1 MQIISE
7 ILNRF
12 DGITLKE
19 MDSVAL
25 LDRVDTKYLFKVD
38 LLPDILKKIMT
49 EYYVLDIKNVR
60 MSNYETIYY
69 DTEDLSFYN
78 QHHNGKLNRYKIRE
92 RCYMDSNL
100 SFFEIKYKNN
110 KNRTIKKRIKIKEI
124 SESLIPEAKEFLN
137 EKTGLDPDSFY
148 AKLLVKYSRITLV
161 SKSSKERVTIDS
173 ELSYKSNDY
182 SHSYPQIVI
191 AEVKQGKNQP
201 SSFIRMMKEHHIRP
215 SSLSKYCLGIVA
227 TNNEIKN
234 NLFKEKI
241 LYLNKLCDVKN

>member
-110 KNRTIKKRIKIKEI
+110 KKINR
-124 SESLIPEAKEFLN
+124 
-137 EKTGLDPDSFY
+137 
-148 AKLLVKYSRITLV
+148 
-161 SKSSKERVTIDS
+161 
-173 ELSYKSNDY
+173 
-182 SHSYPQIVI
+182 
-191 AEVKQGKNQP
+191 
-201 SSFIRMMKEHHIRP
+201 
-215 SSLSKYCLGIVA
+215 
-227 TNNEIKN
+227 
-234 NLFKEKI
+234 
-241 LYLNKLCDVKN
+241 